1 MDLITNKLNYQSP
14 SFGGNIH
21 TSVKKI
27 FKDFQKDIPQASF
40 YEAKSGK
47 IIKIT
52 TDDVYKKLSDYVTQ
66 TGDNVELYWH
76 KNNSLKQL
84 FSLKPSY
91 SGFMFRDK
99 VTKNQIRGSQYP
111 DILTLKVFHKSEKYI
126 DKNGI
131 TAQAPDI
138 RPGNRKEITG
148 HYSKFVEDLKNY
160 YSDYVLVRT
169 PNNSYYEMVNP
180 IAAFF
185 WTIVDGVIKAI
196 PKIKINR
203 YGEHELRS
211 LNQWVD
217 ELTKHTVPEDVNKML
232 NVNSQ

>member
-1 MDLITNKLNYQSP
+1 MSMSEQKRVYFVIDMKSFFASVECAERHLDPFKTNLVVADKSRGEGAICLAVSP
-14 SFGGNIH
+14 KMKSLG
-21 TSVKKI
+21 VKNRCRLYE
-27 FKDFQKDIPQASF
+27 IPKEIEYIVAKPQMKKYIEYASEI
-40 YEAKSGK
+40 YG
-47 IIKIT
+47 I
-52 TDDVYKKLSDYVTQ
+52 YL
-66 TGDNVELYWH
+66 
-76 KNNSLKQL
+76 
-84 FSLKPSY
+84 
-91 SGFMFRDK
+91 
-99 VTKNQIRGSQYP
+99 
-111 DILTLKVFHKSEKYI
+111 KYI

-180 IAAFF
+180 FAAFF